1 MRRFARPACAAGLL
15 AAAVLLSPNTPAPAQ
30 PVAPVDGPK
39 PVHLER
45 HAVTG
50 AAVITAPGTRLE
62 NATILIEGDTI
73 LAVGDDVAVPEGFR
87 TWDAAGHV
95 IHAGLIEPWLEV
107 SVPAPDPAA
116 AGTHWNP
123 MVKAQVSALE
133 TTGFDAAL
141 RGRMR
146 SMGVTVAQLVPDD
159 GILRGTAAVVTMAE
173 DRPGDPAARVVVP
186 ASGHVASL
194 QTARGRSGYP
204 GSKMGAIALLRQSL
218 ADADWRRAAS
228 VAHAIDPAASPRP
241 AADDAIDALARD
253 LPLMMAVGDEL
264 DLLRATR
271 TAAEFGRPV
280 IVRGS
285 GDEWRRL
292 AAIAADAPPLIVP
305 AAVADAPA
313 VDTVSDQRRATLRDL
328 IAWEQSPANLRRLLD
343 AGLEVSLT
351 TGSLPRGQQFAGNL
365 RTIMRHGVSADE
377 VLAAMS
383 TTPAR
388 RLGIDDRYGAIRA
401 GMSASFVVLDGE
413 PFARG
418 SEVRDVWVDGRRHEV
433 SARPAASLAGRWT
446 VTAGGEGVP
455 LGGTIEIGDGPSLAW
470 TPAAAEDAED
480 AVAEADGDDAED
492 AETARETDDAD
503 PTPVAGTRVRRLENR
518 VHAMLAGSLFGTAQP
533 VPVTAVIEDGRL
545 HGDALLPGG
554 RLVRWSADPVA
565 EDDSDTTEE
574 PNGDRDASPITVPDL
589 PGLPIG
595 AYGLTEIPRQE
606 TVAFIGA
613 TVWTSG
619 PAGIIENGAVL
630 LREGRIAFVGPAA
643 DLEVPEGARVIDA
656 DGMHLTPGLI
666 DCHSH
671 TGISGGVNEGTDAVT
686 CEVRIADVINPDDID
701 WYRQVAGGI
710 TAVNQLHGSANPIG
724 GQNSVV
730 KLRWGSEH
738 PDDMRLADA
747 RPGVKWALGE
757 NVKQSNWG
765 SRGTGRYPQTRM
777 GVEGIQHAMLLAG
790 REYGRRIDAWNAL
803 PEAERARLAPPRRD
817 LELEAMAAIV
827 RGEMLIHCHSY
838 RQDEILMLARLAGEF
853 GFRIGT
859 FQHVLEGY
867 KVADAIRE
875 HAIGASAFSDW
886 WAYKFEVIDAIPSN
900 GAIMHDAGVNV
911 SFNSDSDELARR
923 MAAEAAKAVKYGGVP
938 MTEALKFVTL
948 NPAIQLAVDDRI
960 GSIEV
965 GKDAD
970 VVLWTGSP
978 LSSLSRVERTFIDGR
993 EYFSRDLD
1001 ARLREQAA
1009 AERDRIMT
1017 LVIEGRGGE
1026 ASGGRGEGRGRGGPG
1041 RRGRRMVDGPEL
1053 MLTSGRDHDG
1063 GWSNVRDHVHS
1074 EEELAAIRAE
1084 WTFLMRNGIE
1094 PSGARPGDCGCTI
1107 HDLLL
1112 EDH

>member
-1 MRRFARPACAAGLL
+1 
-15 AAAVLLSPNTPAPAQ
+15 
-30 PVAPVDGPK
+30 
-39 PVHLER
+39 
-45 HAVTG
+45 
-50 AAVITAPGTRLE
+50 
-62 NATILIEGDTI
+62 
-73 LAVGDDVAVPEGFR
+73 
-87 TWDAAGHV
+87 
-95 IHAGLIEPWLEV
+95 
-107 SVPAPDPAA
+107 
-116 AGTHWNP
+116 
-123 MVKAQVSALE
+123 MVKAQASALASS
-133 TTGFDAAL
+133 GFDAAL

-146 SMGVTVAQLVPDD
+146 SMGIAVAQVVPDD
-159 GILRGTAAVVTMAE
+159 GIIRGTAAVLTMAE

-186 ASGHVASL
+186 VSGHVATL
-194 QTARGRSGYP
+194 QTARGRSAYP

-218 ADADWRRAAS
+218 ADADWRQAAMRA
-228 VAHAIDPAASPRP
+228 HEIDPATTPRP
-241 AADDAIDALARD
+241 AADDAIETLGRD
-253 LPLMMAVGDEL
+253 LPLLLAVGDEL

-271 TAAEFGRPV
+271 TAREFDRPV
-280 IVRGS
+280 LVRGS
-285 GDEWRRL
+285 GEEWRRL
-292 AAIAADAPPLIVP
+292 AAIAAEAPPLIVP
-305 AAVADAPA
+305 ATIADAPA

-351 TGSLPRGQQFAGNL
+351 SGSLPRGQQFAANL

-388 RLGIDDRYGAIRA
+388 RLGIDDRYGSIRV
-401 GMSASFVVLDGE
+401 GGSASFVVVDGE
-413 PFARG
+413 PFTRG
-418 SEVRDVWVDGRRHEV
+418 AEVRDIWIDGRRHEV

-446 VTAGGEGVP
+446 VTTGDAGVP
-455 LGGTIEIGDGPSLAW
+455 LGGVIEIGDGPSLSW
-470 TPAAAEDAED
+470 TPAAEVESADAADIPDEAE
-480 AVAEADGDDAED
+480 VDDAEPDD
-492 AETARETDDAD
+492 AEVGGETTNT
-503 PTPVAGTRVRRLENR
+503 PTPPAAVAGTRVRRLENR
-518 VHAMLAGSLFGTAQP
+518 VHAMLAGSLFGAGQP
-533 VPVTAVIEDGRL
+533 VPVTAILEEGTL

-554 RLVRWSADPVA
+554 RLVRWTAEPAEASDEA
-565 EDDSDTTEE
+565 EDAEKRTE
-574 PNGDRDASPITVPDL
+574 DATPITVPDL

-595 AYGLTEIPRQE
+595 AYGLSEIPPQE
-606 TVAFIGA
+606 TVAFLGA

-619 PAGIIENGAVL
+619 PAGIIENGAVIL
-630 LREGRIAFVGPAA
+630 AEGRIAFVGPAA
-643 DLEVPEGARVIDA
+643 DATVPDGARVIDA
-656 DGMHLTPGLI
+656 TGMHLTPGLI

-686 CEVRIADVINPDDID
+686 CEVRIADVISPDDID
-701 WYRQVAGGI
+701 WYRQIAGGI

-730 KLRWGSEH
+730 KLRWGCVH
-738 PDDMRLADA
+738 PDDMRLDGA

-765 SRGTGRYPQTRM
+765 GNGRYPQTRM

-790 REYGRRIDAWNAL
+790 REYGRRIDAWRAL
-803 PEAERARLAPPRRD
+803 PEADRAGLAPPRRD
-817 LELEAMAAIV
+817 LELEAMAAMV

-838 RQDEILMLARLAGEF
+838 RQDEILMLARIAGEF

-900 GAIMHDAGVNV
+900 GAIMHEAGVNV

-948 NPAIQLAVDDRI
+948 NPAIQLGVEDRI
-960 GSIEV
+960 GSIET

-993 EYFSRDLD
+993 EYFSRELD

-1009 AERDRIMT
+1009 AERDRIMA

-1026 ASGGRGEGRGRGGPG
+1026 ATGGGGEGRGRGGPG
-1041 RRGRRMVDGPEL
+1041 RRGRRMVDGPEF
-1053 MLTSGRDHDG
+1053 MLASGRYHDG

-1074 EEELAAIRAE
+1074 EEELARIRAE
-1084 WTFLMRNGIE
+1084 WSFLMRNGIE